1 MHISMATLDA
11 SSSRKAAL
19 SPVTFAVFLI
29 LVDFFF
35 IMAQGLGV
43 PKHAVPLLGFY
54 APDPMMALDR
64 EGGWPEVFGY
74 VKELFIVG
82 GFAVLFRRR
91 RSPILLGFSI
101 TYVLIFLDD
110 AFQLHERGGAAL
122 VDALD
127 LQSVGLVNA
136 EQIGEL
142 LVWCGLGGIVTLALG
157 LGTWL
162 STAAERR
169 RALPFA
175 ACLVSLMVFA
185 IGLDVVH
192 SAIGD
197 LLGGGKIVGFFGI
210 LEDGGELV
218 VLSITCGVVL
228 HHLMAADLTAADAQA
243 GLAETGSGP
252 P

>member
-1 MHISMATLDA
+1 MQMSIAKSDP
-11 SSSRKAAL
+11 SSSWKAAFT
-19 SPVTFAVFLI
+19 PITFTAFLI
-29 LVDFFF
+29 LIDFYF
-35 IMAQGLGV
+35 IIAQGLGV
-43 PKHAVPLLGFY
+43 PKHAVPLLGFH
-54 APDPMMALDR
+54 AADPMMALDQ
-64 EGGWPEVFGY
+64 EGGWPEIFGY
-74 VKELFIVG
+74 VKELFIAC
-82 GFAVLFRRR
+82 GFAALFRRR

-101 TYVLIFLDD
+101 TYILVFLDD

-122 VDALD
+122 VDALQ
-127 LQSVGLVNA
+127 LPSFGLVDA

-157 LGTWL
+157 WGSYL
-162 STAAERR
+162 SNAAERR
-169 RALPFA
+169 QALPFA

-192 SAIGD
+192 SAVGE
-197 LLGGGKIVGFFGI
+197 LLGGGRIVGFFGV

-228 HHLMAADLTAADAQA
+228 HHILAADASAVPA
-243 GLAETGSGP
+243 GAEPAGNGFTP